1 MRHRQ
6 EHFRIHKV
14 RRVYNRATNKFAFN
28 ISNETTAQLTPR
40 TVFVAEAFGLGVDET
55 QKFKILDTE
64 LQVSPQDIVY
74 ITATVAAA
82 RAFCCGQL
90 ELT

>member
-1 MRHRQ
+1 M
-6 EHFRIHKV
+6 
-14 RRVYNRATNKFAFN
+14 
-28 ISNETTAQLTPR
+28 TPR